1 LVLLDACFRYVT
13 ERDKAAGKFSDE
25 ENLSVNSKNNYKQDI
40 DVKFS
45 APDTTNNNV
54 SVKDSLKIPLPSNS
68 SIIPEIKQ
76 DSIKRTDSV
85 LSKPDS
91 LLDLK
96 TKEAQ
101 GSKLNFERPDSTK
114 REIGLG
120 KDSVKVVLSR
130 KDSLLFKA
138 KQDSIKRID
147 SLSQDSTA
155 RVKYFHSSRDDY
167 YVVPFREKKASSF
180 YAKPSDGV
188 RTRLVEI
195 DSTGKKVLIKELIN
209 GKEDRILLEIPI
221 EDYIQYRLGAISR
234 DNWEKLAY
242 AYELKTGKKDLSQ
255 LMTDITNI
263 QIPLPSSP
271 LLSIFGKPGIK
282 LKISGAV
289 DIHGAWR
296 NETTEGVTTSA
307 LGNTRNEPDFKQ
319 QVQIN
324 LSGTIGDKLNISADW
339 NTERQFSYE
348 NQLKI
353 KYTGYDDEIVQSV
366 EAGNVS
372 LQTSSLVGG
381 SEALFGVKA
390 LFKMGPLSLTT
401 LVSQKKSE
409 VQEVA
414 VSGGSK
420 SNEFEVHAYSYSTNH
435 YFLDALYAST
445 ETSTNYFYKYYGNAV
460 PQVTEAIRVL
470 DIEVWKTVTGS
481 YNANERKANA
491 FINLDPRI
499 KGTTYIQ
506 DLRDSTI
513 ESVPGEKEINRRW
526 IKLDPGIDYDLHDA
540 TGFITFRTQVQD
552 EEAVAVAYRIK
563 GSSSLGDTYYGE
575 FVADLDTSASTRLV
589 LKLIRPSYLKPQYKT
604 AWKLQLRNI
613 YPIGGRSIN
622 ESGFTLDIKY
632 ETDGGEA
639 QNTYNG
645 KRLIQEFD
653 LDQTDAS
660 GTSTSPDGEFDFFK
674 NRTIF
679 TYTGEIIFPVLEP
692 FGANLPESLPE
703 SYRYD
708 AIYDTT
714 VTFAKQDNTK
724 DKFLITGT
732 YSASSSSVY
741 SIGFNV
747 VENSVKVY
755 LSGNLLT
762 EGADYTVDYNIG
774 EIVILND
781 SALLPGADLKITY
794 EQNDLFQL
802 ASKTLMGLR
811 GEYTVNKDTKLG
823 FSFLN
828 LNQKTLSDKVRI
840 GEEPMNN
847 SIYGLDLKTTVELPF
862 ITKGLD
868 YLIPT
873 STTSKLNLNAE
884 YAYINPD
891 PNTMKSTI
899 TSDNGK
905 SVAYIDDFEG
915 AKKTIPLGMSR
926 GSWKDLSLPK
936 NLSYIGSEDKMDQL
950 NYKAKSYWFNR
961 TPSDIT
967 ITDIYGDRKSSTSST
982 DNQITV
988 LDLVYD
994 PTLRGAYNKGNSVLD
1009 QADDYKY
1016 WGGFMKPLSSS
1027 ANDLVEENIEFIEF
1041 WVRIDAAGTGAKLN
1055 IDLGQISEEVIPNG
1069 KLDTEDDDGNGIL
1082 ASEADDVGLDGET
1095 DIEEGAT
1102 SDMPDPNNDD
1112 FSYSSGNYVNVN
1124 GTDGNKNDTEGGGLL
1139 PDTEDLNGNYTLDN
1153 VDSYYKYEIPL
1164 DTTKVN
1170 GSYTNEFIQ
1179 GTGEN
1184 GWYLFRI
1191 PLKDTVGAVGSPSF
1205 SLVETI
1211 RFWFNGEKEK
1221 VHLRFAEMNLV
1232 GNQWQKVLD
1241 GSSSTK
1247 LNPVTV
1253 DDTVLTV
1260 STINV
1265 EDNIDY
1271 HLPPGVSQ
1279 ERDKTNT
1286 EYEVYKN
1293 EQSLD
1298 LLFSNLK
1305 DGDYREIVKY
1315 LSQTLDV
1322 FNYKEMKMYIH
1333 TDDNNNAME
1342 SSVSYFVDTTNYS
1355 SEIYLRFGTDTLNY
1369 YEYRQPLKPDA
1380 SQSNWSEISLDF
1392 ATLTAIKQ
1400 NRDSSTGITRQAV
1413 SGLPGHSYAVRGKPS
1428 LMKVA
1433 FFVVGIVNPSDKGPK
1448 DQAISGSVWINELR
1462 VVDADQT
1469 AGWAYTASGSLNIA
1483 DLMTVNANITQ
1494 KNPYF
1499 HTLSERFGSRIDNLN
1514 WGMSVDLDILKLIP
1528 ANLAGSNFKLAYS
1541 RSESTQ
1547 NPLYMPGTDVKI
1559 SDYQELE
1566 RTKLLSL
1573 GASEDS
1579 IQSAINEIKRN
1590 TQTLS
1595 VSETWSVSNF
1605 KLKIPTEAW
1614 YVRDIINN
1622 ITLGFNYNE
1631 VNGRTPTVAKSK
1643 SWVWNANA
1651 GYSLTTSKDLFFK
1664 PVDIPVLGDLLGIF
1678 SDYKDLK
1685 INFVPQSFTASMTA
1699 SRKKTF
1705 TQNRA
1710 GTALSETVD
1719 PTISRDFTSTR
1730 SAGFNWTI
1738 TEGGLLNV
1746 AVNYNVNI
1754 QSTLAYLLTTADP
1767 NDEDNEFERSE
1778 SDIWRDIFNGN
1789 LFGKDYSYSQ
1799 SFDLRVNPKLPSIWD
1814 LNRYINI
1821 TGGYSSS
1828 YNWQNNFTQEELG
1841 RSAGYSNKVSAGLTV
1856 KVKSIFAP
1864 LFKDSGNKGLS
1875 SSAPPQTQGAGG
1887 QTGRRRSQPR
1897 GGEIPP
1903 GGGEQPPS
1911 GAQQPPSGEN
1921 AEPGQP
1927 GQEQNQGGRQNE
1939 RVAVQDSTATG
1950 SEMDTLS
1957 VGTKAL
1963 KLASVSVNYLKLAFK
1978 WLLLDY
1984 DQIAINFSQTNSM
1997 SGGGL
2002 EGTGTGFNNFWGY
2015 NQSNAKGPSRL
2026 FMLGLSNDL
2035 GARARGGNL
2044 TDLFSQ
2050 KNDID
2055 LKTSRPLW
2063 EGAQLDLT
2071 WRSGWGMSRTVAFT
2085 TDSLDGSITVT
2096 SLTST
2101 GTIDRSFLFLPFS
2114 FLGGGI
2120 KKVGELYTGGQ
2131 NLSSAF
2137 MQGFET
2143 TGFLSKIPFLSKLIK
2158 YMPRPNWSFNWT
2170 GLEKFSI
2177 LSFAKKI
2184 TLQHAYTSSYSEGW
2198 KIDVDG
2204 VEETQSQKVE
2214 YGFSPLAG
2222 TSIQLD
2228 NFLGGSITGS
2238 ARYSTKSSYSLGVST
2253 SNITEGFSK
2262 DISFSLS
2269 YTKSGFEFPLFGI
2282 SLKND
2287 IEISLS
2293 FTSGK
2298 TSSTIY
2304 YMDNKENVEKGGT
2317 PQDGKTN
2324 TVIEPKIKYVMS
2336 SRVTLSIFYRRT
2348 TVKPEGASTITATTS
2363 NEAGLDVHI
2372 AIQ

>member
-1 LVLLDACFRYVT
+1 MT
-13 ERDKAAGKFSDE
+13 ERDRAEKKLSDN
-25 ENLSVNSKNNYKQDI
+25 ENLPVDSKDNRHQDFN
-40 DVKFS
+40 VQFPAS
-45 APDTTNNNV
+45 DTTNNKNV
-54 SVKDSLKIPLPSNS
+54 SGKDSVQISLPSNNL
-68 SIIPEIKQ
+68 IIPETKQ
-76 DSIKRTDSV
+76 DSIKRIDSV
-85 LSKPDS
+85 VVKPDT

-96 TKEAQ
+96 TKELQ
-101 GSKLNFERPDSTK
+101 PPKFKMDHPDSTK
-114 REIGLG
+114 RGMEFG
-120 KDSVKVVLSR
+120 KDSVKVLLSR

-138 KQDSIKRID
+138 KQDSLKRID

-155 RVKYFHSSRDDY
+155 RLKYFRATRDDY
-167 YVVPFREKKASSF
+167 PVVPFRQKKASSF
-180 YAKPSDGV
+180 FAQPSEGV
-188 RTRLVEI
+188 RTRQVEI
-195 DSTGKKVLIKELIN
+195 DSTGKKVLVKELIG
-209 GKEDRILLEIPI
+209 GKEDRVLLEIPI

-324 LSGTIGDKLNISADW
+324 LSGTIGDKLNITADW

-401 LVSQKKSE
+401 IVSQKKSE
-409 VQEVA
+409 VQEVS
-414 VSGGSK
+414 VSGGSA

-491 FINLDPRI
+491 FIDLDSRL
-499 KGTTYIQ
+499 KGTTYSQ
-506 DLRDSTI
+506 TLRDSTQ
-513 ESVPGEKEINRRW
+513 ESVSGQSEINRRW
-526 IKLDPGIDYDLHDA
+526 IKLDAGVDYDLHDA

-563 GSSSLGDTYYGE
+563 GANSAGDTYYGE
-575 FVADLDTSASTRLV
+575 FVADLDTSSSTRLV
-589 LKLIRPSYLKPQYKT
+589 LKLIRPSYLKPQYKK

-639 QNTYNG
+639 QNTYDG
-645 KRLIQEFD
+645 ERLIEAFG

-660 GTSTSPDGEFDFFK
+660 GTSTTPDGEFDFFT

-679 TYTGEIIFPVLEP
+679 TYTGEIIFPVLQP
-692 FGANLPESLPE
+692 FGDNLPDIFSE
-703 SYRYD
+703 SYKYD

-732 YSASSSSVY
+732 YSASSTSVY

-781 SALLPGADLKITY
+781 SALLPGSDLKITY

-873 STTSKLNLNAE
+873 STASKLNLSAE

-899 TSDNGK
+899 SSDNGK

-915 AKKTIPLGMSR
+915 SKKTIPLGMSR

-936 NLSYIGSEDKMDQL
+936 NLSYIGSYDKMDQL
-950 NYKAKSYWFNR
+950 NYKAKAYWYNK

-967 ITDIYGDRKSSTSST
+967 IETIYGDRKSSTSTT

-988 LDLVYD
+988 LDLDYE
-994 PTLRGAYNKGNSVLD
+994 PTMRGAYNNGNSALD
-1009 QADDYKY
+1009 QSDAYKY

-1041 WVRIDAAGTGAKLN
+1041 WVHIDAAGTGAKLN

-1082 ASEADDVGLDGET
+1082 ASEADDVGLDGES
-1095 DIEEGAT
+1095 DLEEGAT
-1102 SDMPDPNNDD
+1102 SDMPDPANDD
-1112 FSYSSGNYVNVN
+1112 FSYSTGNYVNVN

-1153 VDSYYKYEIPL
+1153 VDSYFKYEVPL

-1179 GTGEN
+1179 GVGSN
-1184 GWYLFRI
+1184 NWYLFRI
-1191 PLKDTVGAVGSPSF
+1191 PLKDTVGAQGSPSF

-1211 RFWFNGEKEK
+1211 RFWFNGEKERI
-1221 VHLRFAEMNLV
+1221 HLRFAEMNLV

-1247 LNPVTV
+1247 LEPVTIE
-1253 DDTVLTV
+1253 DTVLTV

-1265 EDNIDY
+1265 EDNIEY
-1271 HLPPGVSQ
+1271 HLPPGVSR
-1279 ERDKTNT
+1279 EKDKTNT
-1286 EYEVYKN
+1286 EYDVYKN

-1298 LLFSNLK
+1298 LIFSNLK

-1333 TDDNNNAME
+1333 TDDNDNSLE
-1342 SSVSYFVDTTNYS
+1342 SSVSHYVDTTNYS
-1355 SEIYLRFGTDTLNY
+1355 TEIYLRFGTDTLNY
-1369 YEYRQPLKPDA
+1369 YEYRQPLQPSTDA
-1380 SQSNWSEISLDF
+1380 TQQNWSEISLDF
-1392 ATLTAIKQ
+1392 AKLTAIKQ
-1400 NRDSSTGITRQAV
+1400 NRDSTTGITREPV
-1413 SGLPGHSYAVRGKPS
+1413 SGLPGHYYAVRGKPS

-1433 FFVVGIVNPSDKGPK
+1433 FFIIGIVNPSDKGAK
-1448 DQAISGSVWINELR
+1448 GQAVTGSIWVNELR
-1462 VVDADQT
+1462 VIDADQT
-1469 AGWAYTASGSLNIA
+1469 AGWAYTASGSFNIA
-1483 DLMTVNANITQ
+1483 DLMTISANITQ

-1499 HTLSERFGSRIDNLN
+1499 HTLSDRFGSRIDNLN
-1514 WGMSVDLDILKLIP
+1514 WGMSVDLDVLKLIP
-1528 ANLAGSNFKLAYS
+1528 ANLTGSNFRLAYS
-1541 RSESTQ
+1541 RSESAA
-1547 NPLYMPGTDVKI
+1547 NPLYMSGTDVKI
-1559 SDYQELE
+1559 SDYQELQ
-1566 RTKLLSL
+1566 RTKLLSS
-1573 GASEDS
+1573 GASEEEVEM
-1579 IQSAINEIKRN
+1579 AIKEIKRN
-1590 TQTLS
+1590 YQTLS

-1651 GYSLTTSKDLFFK
+1651 SYALTTSKDLFFK
-1664 PVDIPVLGDLLGIF
+1664 PVDIPLFGDLLGIF

-1705 TQNRA
+1705 TQSRTET
-1710 GTALSETVD
+1710 GSSETVT
-1719 PTISRDFTSTR
+1719 PSISRDFTSTR

-1754 QSTLAYLLTTADP
+1754 QSTLAYLLTQVDP

-1778 SDIWRDIFNGN
+1778 SDIWRDIFSGN

-1799 SFDLRVNPKLPSIWD
+1799 SFDMRVNPKLPSIWD
-1814 LNRYINI
+1814 LDRYINI
-1821 TGGYSSS
+1821 NGGYSSS
-1828 YNWQNNFTQEELG
+1828 YSWQNNFTQEELG
-1841 RSAGYSNKVSAGLTV
+1841 RSAGYSNKISAGLTV

-1864 LFKDSGNKGLS
+1864 LFKDSDSKGS
-1875 SSAPPQTQGAGG
+1875 SSSMPSQTQGSGE
-1887 QTGRRRSQPR
+1887 QTGKRRSQPR
-1897 GGEIPP
+1897 GGGKPP
-1903 GGGEQPPS
+1903 GDGQ
-1911 GAQQPPSGEN
+1911 QQPPSGQQQQPGEQN
-1921 AEPGQP
+1921 GPGQ
-1927 GQEQNQGGRQNE
+1927 QEQDQNQGEKTNE
-1939 RVAVQDSTATG
+1939 KFAAQDSSSVG
-1950 SEMDTLS
+1950 SEVDTIS
-1957 VGTKAL
+1957 SGAKAL
-1963 KLASVSVNYLKLAFK
+1963 RIASTSVNYLKLAFK

-1984 DQIAINFSQTNSM
+1984 DQVSINFSQTNSM

-2002 EGTGTGFNNFWGY
+2002 LGGGTGFNNFWGY
-2015 NQSNAKGPSRL
+2015 NQSDSKGPSRM

-2035 GARARGGNL
+2035 GQRAKGGNL
-2044 TDLFSQ
+2044 SDLYTQS
-2050 KNDID
+2050 NDLD
-2055 LKTSRPLW
+2055 FKTSRPLW
-2063 EGAQLDLT
+2063 DGAQLDLT
-2071 WRSGWGMSRTVAFT
+2071 WKAGWGTSKTIAFT

-2101 GTIDRSFLFLPFS
+2101 GTIERSFLSLPFS
-2114 FLGGGI
+2114 FLGNGI
-2120 KKVGELYTGGQ
+2120 QKVGELYDNTAANKTK
-2131 NLSSAF
+2131 NLSNAF

-2143 TGFLSKIPFLSKLIK
+2143 TGFLSKIPFLSKLVK
-2158 YMPRPNWSFNWT
+2158 YMPRPNWSFSWT
-2170 GLEKFSI
+2170 GLEKYGF

-2184 TLQHAYTSSYSEGW
+2184 TLQHAYSSSYSEGW

-2204 VEETQSQKVE
+2204 VEEMQSQKVE

-2238 ARYSTKSSYSLGVST
+2238 AKYSTKSSYSLGVST
-2253 SNITEGFSK
+2253 TNITEGFSR
-2262 DISFSLS
+2262 DVSFSLS

-2304 YMDNKENVEKGGT
+2304 YMDDEANVKKGGT